1 MSNVLA
7 VVDVQQLF
15 LAARDENGP
24 LARVDYLK
32 LRRLFEDPSNKNDP
46 NDPNE
51 KVVVDAI
58 AYMVVSPKHEDVKF
72 VRLLKKMRYRVFRL
86 YAKVE
91 NADRYGD
98 GLSNVRVIPRTWT
111 FKMVKEL
118 HAFVNDANRQYD
130 KFYIV
135 SGSNQ
140 FVSPINAIHANNK
153 KVSVVAFKSSLSSD
167 FKKTGADEYII
178 LDRDYLYDE
187 NLYRP
192 KEELGPE
199 AKPESNLVPQWNAP
213 VGPENYK

>member
-1 MSNVLA
+1 MSRVLA
-7 VVDVQQLF
+7 VVDIQQLF
-15 LAARDENGP
+15 LAARDEYGP
-24 LARVDYLK
+24 LARVDYVK
-32 LRRLFEDPSNKNDP
+32 LRKLFKQDEND
-46 NDPNE
+46 
-51 KVVVDAI
+51 VVDAI

-72 VRLLKKMRYRVFRL
+72 VRFLKKCGYRVFRL

-199 AKPESNLVPQWNAP
+199 AKSESNLVSQWDAS